1 MPGSGCQSDQPPCA
15 GTERGGGHVTGRP
28 HRDPARFGQLTG
40 LDGGLK
46 PPHLDFFG
54 FKFAQ
59 FERKSVNCPRRQTSS
74 CGFNTQTLHLLSPEL
89 RVALGSEPDR
99 SSRTRS
105 SALVCYSSSTP
116 DAAEQRRDRQTRL
129 SHKSRKQPQSRAL
142 YAGTKTKLLKH
153 WNRQRKLATPPP
165 TRDISSPQQRATD
178 GRLIARP
185 AVLSEPKPAMVAPP
199 PASLSNSTSGLLSAL
214 RSASPPQR
222 DPLPAAHCTARGGSS
237 RGLYTAQPPPDTTV
251 GYNLAQMVKLK
262 PLFGADLQNTPPP
275 SLLGFAN
282 EGTED
287 FLRSPFVGPRRRTAR
302 APKLLPDQSRRRSAA
317 SPRLRLASCARRR
330 AVAPAPSVHWG
341 APASRTRSCSA
352 SGRHGNRGSRCIVG
366 ARRRQ
371 RAGRRDGRRSETQ
384 TRCEQ
389 RDRGGETASQSS
401 EFERF
406 VSVAEP
412 GGQGGPAGSLRRP
425 ARHLARKFLYLWISR
440 TFGRVRPSR
449 ARALHSRGVLQRAF
463 AGWREEWWV
472 ARREWTLSVR
482 ADCHYRFNL
491 YSLVFRGWQQY
502 LLLRRAEKRQIE
514 KAVRHDGGRRL
525 RGAWERWQVYVTLR
539 RIKHGMQARAR
550 QLRDHMALRA
560 AWAAWR
566 CQMRR
571 RQGQWEMDA
580 CALQHWAQALQIR
593 AWLQWREQYLQAVQ
607 QRETES
613 RALLHYHHRLQT
625 AALQAWA
632 AYCQHRRD
640 KRELSGVAVRAW
652 RLSVVRSCWCEWRQ
666 ACQRRRSERDRQE
679 SVASLAQ
686 RGIARRAL
694 TRWRGC
700 IRLFPDVALCA
711 EEAERHRTAEQH
723 YRCQLLRA
731 GLRALSENATRSCLR
746 RVMTNLAAQHR
757 SATVTGR
764 FWRRWR
770 WRSEEE
776 EERRLLPLTLRALAH
791 YRTRLLQ
798 KALRCWEEYMR
809 LRRCRQE
816 QEQRAD
822 QLFSRRALPRC
833 LRTWQEFT
841 AEQQERRESRALAA
855 SQLRQCRQS
864 WVFYTWWDRTSR
876 RREERLSERM
886 AVLHAERA
894 ALGRAWA
901 LWRQRAA
908 ERAEERRGEEAADRL
923 HCRMLGLRALRDWRS
938 NAAVMRA
945 LRAGEVL
952 AVRHEYRHCVKRAW
966 GHWRQF
972 VQRRREKAERLAEAD
987 RYHQRSLLTHVL
999 RGWKVWRAHTHVV
1012 VAWRDATA
1020 LTVYRRLQTGG
1031 AVREAQAQLARVR
1044 LHQAFLR
1051 WREQSRASGQ
1061 ERAQTELAA
1070 QHRNRTLL
1078 RKSLSAWTQHHRACI
1093 RKLVRALGNTGRRQ
1107 GRSASAAQPLTCFSG
1122 ALQLL
1127 ARRGEEEQTV
1137 EALWHWSFALQGKV
1151 FDAWRGFVL
1160 ERRRKSARLARAVE
1174 VYRQELL
1181 REGVVRIL
1189 RHTADMARF
1198 RTALAEQN
1206 QTQSALRLQ
1215 RLVRRCAMLWK
1226 RRALNRG
1233 RRQRPPPSNP
1243 EPRRK
1248 AVTFHLPA
1256 GAGGEKPSAHQ
1267 GVQQETRMPPQS
1279 APQPGPPA
1287 GLGVWTAPPPEL
1299 ALCPQEPLLP
1309 PSSFMGPQGLKGHTQ
1324 TAQNPSVSVSCC
1336 MAVCVTPTVRLL
1348 FFTQR
1353 MGSPK
1358 EPLRALLTAE
1368 LLQIRQEMQ
1377 RFHDNKLK
1385 LKAWRRQAAAL
1396 GAWLEDSE
1404 RDGETPD
1411 CAGEARQELA
1421 ELERKMRALSAQL
1434 KEGQPAMVQH
1444 AARIREIASLLPD

>member
-1 MPGSGCQSDQPPCA
+1 MATGAA
-15 GTERGGGHVTGRP
+15 GALWERGAASERAGGTGGAQRHRRAESSGTAEGKPLHSRVDSRGSCPSPSPAGRGVRP
-28 HRDPARFGQLTG
+28 VRSDAR
-40 LDGGLK
+40 
-46 PPHLDFFG
+46 
-54 FKFAQ
+54 
-59 FERKSVNCPRRQTSS
+59 
-74 CGFNTQTLHLLSPEL
+74 
-89 RVALGSEPDR
+89 RVAGYEPATFQPQAQILRHRATAPPLERAVLCANQFRLGAPAFGCRAVPTAKMQGGPPRLGSEPRRVR
-99 SSRTRS
+99 SERGRGSG
-105 SALVCYSSSTP
+105 VQ
-116 DAAEQRRDRQTRL
+116 AARAQRCPLTGGVL
-129 SHKSRKQPQSRAL
+129 GS
-142 YAGTKTKLLKH
+142 
-153 WNRQRKLATPPP
+153 
-165 TRDISSPQQRATD
+165 
-178 GRLIARP
+178 ARP
-185 AVLSEPKPAMVAPP
+185 P
-199 PASLSNSTSGLLSAL
+199 
-214 RSASPPQR
+214 
-222 DPLPAAHCTARGGSS
+222 
-237 RGLYTAQPPPDTTV
+237 
-251 GYNLAQMVKLK
+251 
-262 PLFGADLQNTPPP
+262 
-275 SLLGFAN
+275 
-282 EGTED
+282 
-287 FLRSPFVGPRRRTAR
+287 
-302 APKLLPDQSRRRSAA
+302 
-317 SPRLRLASCARRR
+317 
-330 AVAPAPSVHWG
+330 
-341 APASRTRSCSA
+341 
-352 SGRHGNRGSRCIVG
+352 G
-366 ARRRQ
+366 ARRVQYRV
-371 RAGRRDGRRSETQ
+371 GYTWN
-384 TRCEQ
+384 
-389 RDRGGETASQSS
+389 RGGRLKE
-401 EFERF
+401 
-406 VSVAEP
+406 
-412 GGQGGPAGSLRRP
+412 LRI
-425 ARHLARKFLYLWISR
+425 RHLARKFLYLWISR

-449 ARALHSRGVLQRAF
+449 ARARHSRGVVQRAF

-482 ADCHYRFNL
+482 ADCHYRLNL

-502 LLLRRAEKRQIE
+502 LLLRRAEKRQFE
-514 KAVRHDGGRRL
+514 KAARHDGGRRL
-525 RGAWERWQVYVTLR
+525 RGAWESWQVYVTLR
-539 RIKHGMQARAR
+539 RIKHGMQARA
-550 QLRDHMALRA
+550 QGLRDHTALRA
-560 AWAAWR
+560 AWAEWR
-566 CQMRR
+566 CQMQR

-632 AYCQHRRD
+632 AYCQHRWG

-652 RLSVVRSCWCEWRQ
+652 RLSVARSCWCEWRQ

-694 TRWRGC
+694 TRWRGY
-700 IRLFPDVALCA
+700 VALCA

-723 YRCQLLRA
+723 YRRQLLRA
-731 GLRALSENATRSCLR
+731 GLRALSENAARSCLR

-757 SATVTGR
+757 SATVTRR

-770 WRSEEE
+770 WRCEEE

-791 YRTRLLQ
+791 YRTRLLK

-809 LRRCRQE
+809 LCRCRQE
-816 QEQRAD
+816 QERRAD

-841 AEQQERRESRALAA
+841 AEQRERRERRALAA
-855 SQLRQCRQS
+855 SQLRQCRQG

-876 RREERLSERM
+876 RREERLSGRM

-923 HCRMLGLRALRDWRS
+923 HRRTLGLRALRDWRS
-938 NAAVMRA
+938 NAAVLRA

-987 RYHQRSLLTHVL
+987 GHHQRRLLTHVL
-999 RGWKVWRAHTHVV
+999 RGWKEYHDSLQEVYRTVEHREQQHQHTLLRHVLRVWSVNAAQLADERRRMGRAEEHYRRMLLTKVV
-1012 VAWRDATA
+1012 VAWTDAAA
-1020 LTVYRRLQTGG
+1020 LTAYRRLQTGG
-1031 AVREAQAQLARVR
+1031 SVREAQAQLARVR

-1070 QHRNRTLL
+1070 QHRHRTLL
-1078 RKSLSAWTQHHRACI
+1078 RKGLSAWTQHHRACI
-1093 RKLVRALGNTGRRQ
+1093 RKLVLYRLADWF
-1107 GRSASAAQPLTCFSG
+1107 RSQRLSLSYFTSWKR
-1122 ALQLL
+1122 QLL

-1160 ERRRKSARLARAVE
+1160 ERRRKSARLGRAVE

-1226 RRALNRG
+1226 RRALSRG
-1233 RRQRPPPSNP
+1233 RGQRPPPSNP

-1248 AVTFHLPA
+1248 AVTFHLP
-1256 GAGGEKPSAHQ
+1256 GGEKVGVGLLSDRNRASCGTPALQDGAMPATAGSTPSLLPSVRAPRLQPRRPDYLLPAPGREGPRLPARGSSCALQPLPSPPRSKPSAHQ
-1267 GVQQETRMPPQS
+1267 GAQQETRIPPQS

-1287 GLGVWTAPPPEL
+1287 GLGVWTAPPPEV

-1309 PSSFMGPQGLKGHTQ
+1309 PSSFMGPQGVKSHTQ
-1324 TAQNPSVSVSCC
+1324 TAKLPRSREEP
-1336 MAVCVTPTVRLL
+1336 AAWYHTPPAALQTGAPHRPHRDPQDLLL
-1348 FFTQR
+1348 FSPAAFAGTRTPRKTASDDDDEEEWGGDQR
-1353 MGSPK
+1353 RQDRGSPK

-1444 AARIREIASLLPD
+1444 AARIREIAGLLPD

>member
-1 MPGSGCQSDQPPCA
+1 MQGGPP
-15 GTERGGGHVTGRP
+15 R
-28 HRDPARFGQLTG
+28 
-40 LDGGLK
+40 
-46 PPHLDFFG
+46 
-54 FKFAQ
+54 
-59 FERKSVNCPRRQTSS
+59 
-74 CGFNTQTLHLLSPEL
+74 
-89 RVALGSEPDR
+89 LGSEPRRVR
-99 SSRTRS
+99 SERGRGSG
-105 SALVCYSSSTP
+105 VQ
-116 DAAEQRRDRQTRL
+116 AARAQRCPLTGSVL
-129 SHKSRKQPQSRAL
+129 GS
-142 YAGTKTKLLKH
+142 
-153 WNRQRKLATPPP
+153 
-165 TRDISSPQQRATD
+165 
-178 GRLIARP
+178 ARP
-185 AVLSEPKPAMVAPP
+185 P
-199 PASLSNSTSGLLSAL
+199 
-214 RSASPPQR
+214 
-222 DPLPAAHCTARGGSS
+222 
-237 RGLYTAQPPPDTTV
+237 
-251 GYNLAQMVKLK
+251 
-262 PLFGADLQNTPPP
+262 
-275 SLLGFAN
+275 
-282 EGTED
+282 
-287 FLRSPFVGPRRRTAR
+287 
-302 APKLLPDQSRRRSAA
+302 
-317 SPRLRLASCARRR
+317 
-330 AVAPAPSVHWG
+330 
-341 APASRTRSCSA
+341 
-352 SGRHGNRGSRCIVG
+352 G
-366 ARRRQ
+366 ARRVQYRV
-371 RAGRRDGRRSETQ
+371 GYTWN
-384 TRCEQ
+384 
-389 RDRGGETASQSS
+389 RGGRLKE
-401 EFERF
+401 
-406 VSVAEP
+406 
-412 GGQGGPAGSLRRP
+412 LRI
-425 ARHLARKFLYLWISR
+425 RHLARKFLYLWISR

-449 ARALHSRGVLQRAF
+449 ARARHSRGVVQRAF

-482 ADCHYRFNL
+482 ADCHYRLNL

-502 LLLRRAEKRQIE
+502 LLLRRAEKRQFE
-514 KAVRHDGGRRL
+514 KAARHDGGRRL
-525 RGAWERWQVYVTLR
+525 RGAWESWQVYVTLR
-539 RIKHGMQARAR
+539 RIKHGMQARA
-550 QLRDHMALRA
+550 QGLRDHTALRA
-560 AWAAWR
+560 AWAEWR
-566 CQMRR
+566 CQMQR

-632 AYCQHRRD
+632 AYCQHRRG

-652 RLSVVRSCWCEWRQ
+652 RLSVARSCWCEWRQ

-723 YRCQLLRA
+723 YRRQLLRA
-731 GLRALSENATRSCLR
+731 GLRALSENAARSCLR

-757 SATVTGR
+757 SATVTRR

-770 WRSEEE
+770 WRCEEE

-791 YRTRLLQ
+791 YRTRLLK

-809 LRRCRQE
+809 LCRCRQE
-816 QEQRAD
+816 QERRAD

-841 AEQQERRESRALAA
+841 AEQRERRERRALAA
-855 SQLRQCRQS
+855 SQLRQCRQG

-876 RREERLSERM
+876 HREERLSGRM

-901 LWRQRAA
+901 LWRQRTA

-923 HCRMLGLRALRDWRS
+923 HRRTLGLRALRDWRS
-938 NAAVMRA
+938 NAAVLRA

-987 RYHQRSLLTHVL
+987 GHHQRSLLTHVL
-999 RGWKVWRAHTHVV
+999 RGWKVWRAHTHTIKYTQSCREH
-1012 VAWRDATA
+1012 AA
-1020 LTVYRRLQTGG
+1020 LSDGTVSETRQWCSVEQTSAELYPLNISLQYLRHFTGASFRLHCDFLLLVLTPESWHRPSDCELLRRIAESG
-1031 AVREAQAQLARVR
+1031 EAQIR
-1044 LHQAFLR
+1044 LLSR
-1051 WREQSRASGQ
+1051 W
-1061 ERAQTELAA
+1061 
-1070 QHRNRTLL
+1070 
-1078 RKSLSAWTQHHRACI
+1078 
-1093 RKLVRALGNTGRRQ
+1093 VRALQPQSSQPRVCVSKSPPHPPSRVVSLEAHKWKEHCLFYTDCLPLPAFLHSSCSVYQ
-1107 GRSASAAQPLTCFSG
+1107 PFAVAADSK
-1122 ALQLL
+1122 LL

-1160 ERRRKSARLARAVE
+1160 DRRRKSARLGRAVE

-1198 RTALAEQN
+1198 RTALAEQS

-1226 RRALNRG
+1226 RRALSRG
-1233 RRQRPPPSNP
+1233 RGQRPPPSNP

-1248 AVTFHLPA
+1248 AVTFHLP
-1256 GAGGEKPSAHQ
+1256 GGSKPSAHQ
-1267 GVQQETRMPPQS
+1267 GAQQETRIPPQS

-1287 GLGVWTAPPPEL
+1287 GLGVWTAPPPEV

-1309 PSSFMGPQGLKGHTQ
+1309 PSSFMGPQGVKSHTQ
-1324 TAQNPSVSVSCC
+1324 TAKRQNPSVSVSCC
-1336 MAVCVTPTVRLL
+1336 MAVCHSYSTA
-1348 FFTQR
+1348 FFNMKKPPQR
-1353 MGSPK
+1353 FTAC
-1358 EPLRALLTAE
+1358 LATAE

-1421 ELERKMRALSAQL
+1421 ELEQKTRALSAQL

-1444 AARIREIASLLPD
+1444 AARIREIAGLL